1 MANQRVYLDIHAIQT
16 LPPCNINRDD
26 AGSPKTAQYGGVRRA
41 RVSSQAWKRAMRQ
54 YFEDNGSATLGVR
67 TTQIVSFVADEIQ
80 KQDPAKGRDDAMA
93 LAEFALNSAVMKKKG
108 EGKKNKKKEEENV
121 DAQPK
126 DKKEKKE
133 KKVFNKDEEAKALFF
148 IGRKQAPELAKVAL
162 DYEKKSEEE
171 KAAVLKGGEN
181 PFLKALSKNP
191 DIDIALFGRMLADC
205 TDVNVDAATQVAH
218 AISTHEVSPDF
229 DYFTALDDL
238 ATSGPSAKMLGTS
251 EFSSETLYRYANV
264 DVHELNGQLENA
276 DDTIAAVKLF
286 VEAFSNS
293 MPTGKI
299 HSYANATLPHALL
312 VTVRTDRPVS
322 LVDAY
327 ESPVKSANGYAE
339 ESIERMFSELEK
351 TEKFV
356 SKPVLTLYLT
366 DTDLGEKPEGKE
378 EQSLADLLKDL
389 DQIRT
394 LL

>member
-41 RVSSQAWKRAMRQ
+41 RVSSQSWKRAMRQ
-54 YFEDNGSATLGVR
+54 YFEDHGATTLGVR
-67 TTQIVSFVADEIQ
+67 TTQVVSFVADEIQ
-80 KQDPAKGRDDAMA
+80 KQDPTKSRDDAMA

-108 EGKKNKKKEEENV
+108 EGKKNKKKEEEN
-121 DAQPK
+121 AKSK

-181 PFLKALSKNP
+181 PFLDALNENP

-205 TDVNVDAATQVAH
+205 TGANKDASAQVAH
-218 AISTHEVSPDF
+218 AISTHEVSPEF

-238 ATSGPSAKMLGTS
+238 ATSGPSAKMLGTA
-251 EFSSETLYRYANV
+251 EYSSETLYRYANV
-264 DVHELNGQLENA
+264 AVHELSGQLKNV

-327 ESPVKSANGYAE
+327 ESPVKSTNGYAE
-339 ESIERMFSELEK
+339 ESVKRMFSELEK

-389 DQIRT
+389 DQIRN